1 MLLNDKN
8 NTILTNKFINQYINN
23 FSNKFINTFIINDLN
38 IIKDILD
45 DINEEDNINLNVYN
59 KYIGYE
65 FNKNIYTNNNY
76 INKEEQNKI
85 DILYFKVFKRI

>member
-45 DINEEDNINLNVYN
+45 DINE
-59 KYIGYE
+59 
-65 FNKNIYTNNNY
+65 
-76 INKEEQNKI
+76 
-85 DILYFKVFKRI
+85 